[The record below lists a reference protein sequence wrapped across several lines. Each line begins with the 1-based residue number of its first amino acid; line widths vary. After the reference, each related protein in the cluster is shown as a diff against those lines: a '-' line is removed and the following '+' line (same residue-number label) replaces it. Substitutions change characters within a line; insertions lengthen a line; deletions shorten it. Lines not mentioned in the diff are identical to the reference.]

1 MTEKRRISGR
11 TCIITGASSGIGA
24 HLARVMA
31 SEGARVALGARRTE
45 LTEGI
50 AQEIRNAGGQALAV
64 PMDVTSEKSVAQA
77 FSSAEDAF
85 GPVDTVIANA
95 GVSRHGRS
103 TELAEAE
110 LRQVF
115 DTNLLGVHLTANAA
129 ARAMMT
135 AGSRG
140 SGAGRIVIIGSITAQ
155 LTGQGDAAYAASK
168 AGVAHLGR
176 QLARE
181 WVRQGINLNVVQ
193 PGYIRTELVGNW
205 FDSEGGKAQIASW
218 HRRRNMDIDALD
230 DLVLYLA
237 SDASAQITG
246 SVFTVDDGQSL

>member
-50 AQEIRNAGGQALAV
+50 AQEILNAGGQALAV

-218 HRRRNMDIDALD
+218 HRRRIMDIDALD

>member
-218 HRRRNMDIDALD
+218 HRRRIMDIDALD
-230 DLVLYLA
+230 GLVLYLA

>member
-168 AGVAHLGR
+168 AGLIGLAEAWAPLLKARGISINAVAPGFIETQMTAHIPFALREAGRRMSSLG
-176 QLARE
+176 
-181 WVRQGINLNVVQ
+181 QGGLPQDVAEAVEE
-193 PGYIRTELVGNW
+193 EL
-205 FDSEGGKAQIASW
+205 Q
-218 HRRRNMDIDALD
+218 
-230 DLVLYLA
+230 DLQQWDV
-237 SDASAQITG
+237 
-246 SVFTVDDGQSL
+246 

>member
-1 MTEKRRISGR
+1 MTEKRRIAGR
-11 TCIITGASSGIGA
+11 TCVVTGASSGIGA

-31 SEGARVALGARRTE
+31 SEGARVVLGARRTE
-45 LTEGI
+45 LTKGI
-50 AQEIRNAGGQALAV
+50 AQEIRDAGGEALAV

-135 AGSRG
+135 AGSRE
-140 SGAGRIVIIGSITAQ
+140 SGAGRIVIIGSITAH

-168 AGVAHLGR
+168 AGVEHLGR

-181 WVRQGINLNVVQ
+181 WVRLGINLNVVQ

-218 HRRRNMDIDALD
+218 HRRRIMDIDALD

>member
-1 MTEKRRISGR
+1 M
-11 TCIITGASSGIGA
+11 
-24 HLARVMA
+24 
-31 SEGARVALGARRTE
+31 
-45 LTEGI
+45 
-50 AQEIRNAGGQALAV
+50 
-64 PMDVTSEKSVAQA
+64 
-77 FSSAEDAF
+77 
-85 GPVDTVIANA
+85 
-95 GVSRHGRS
+95 
-103 TELAEAE
+103 
-110 LRQVF
+110 F

-155 LTGQGDAAYAASK
+155 VTGQGDAAYAASK

-218 HRRRNMDIDALD
+218 HRRRIMDIDALD